1 MLRFSGNYLSCLV
14 EQGPGSVVKKIA
26 KIFAVFSQGGGL
38 LYRSGYVKVAI
49 LHRPVAISRER
60 FKLEIKL
67 LYVTNKSSF
76 YSLLINLD

>member
-14 EQGPGSVVKKIA
+14 EQGPGSVVKKDRENIRS
-26 KIFAVFSQGGGL
+26 IFPGGGL

-76 YSLLINLD
+76 